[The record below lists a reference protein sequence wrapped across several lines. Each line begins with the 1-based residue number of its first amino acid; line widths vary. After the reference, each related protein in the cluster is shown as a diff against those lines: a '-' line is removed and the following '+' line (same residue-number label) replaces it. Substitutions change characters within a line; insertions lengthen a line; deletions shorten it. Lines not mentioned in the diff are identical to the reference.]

1 MVKDEVSLRKISI
14 YLHHWATWWVRTTGG
29 IWNYIEVLR
38 WFLTASWD
46 LGASANANARQRLF
60 QYHIT
65 SRHNEQVQT
74 LHPVFEVNRA
84 AV

>member
-1 MVKDEVSLRKISI
+1 MVKDGVSLRKISL

-46 LGASANANARQRLF
+46 LGASAIASQLLN

-65 SRHNEQVQT
+65 ARHNEQQVQDP
-74 LHPVFEVNRA
+74 HPVFEVN
-84 AV
+84 